1 MADDE
6 LSLLNDPNIT
16 YLLTGSDT
24 IRRHVQALNRKYEI
38 LYEEHETLRKRYSD
52 LVGSHGDYVSKLE
65 LAQEESFRQRK
76 CFEECIQERNI
87 ATHEMNGLKQ
97 QCTAAIRQWDKAL
110 RENNELKEEL
120 TKVKQQR
127 DEAMK
132 EINQAMA
139 LRIKATKDMARL
151 TEERN
156 EALQEYTLIMSE
168 RDSVHKEIEK
178 LQEEQQVLQK
188 WNEQLENEKEVLA
201 EETEILKREIS
212 SALFDRDRVL
222 KICNDLREKYGDY
235 STGINDEATSPTSPQ
250 SRFGHNFWG
259 SSSSGVSSS
268 WAHMMSNKS
277 QNMVLSAASSNS
289 SVSTFSHP
297 HNKLCSNSRLDN
309 IDQANT
315 EIEALRKQIERITTD
330 LGEAQ
335 QEAEVCKKR
344 RDWAFSE
351 RDKIVLERES
361 IRSVVITILSIILMT
376 IILLF
381 EELFAINFDE
391 KGIERSVIWRKPS
404 ESRTTL
410 NARRMRRRKN
420 SKNLKK
426 KWKK

>member
-1 MADDE
+1 MMAANE

-16 YLLTGSDT
+16 YSLTGSET
-24 IRRHVQALNRKYEI
+24 IRRHYQSLIRKYET
-38 LYEEHETLRKRYSD
+38 LKEEHETLRKRYSD

-65 LAQEESFRQRK
+65 LAQEDSFRQRK
-76 CFEECIQERNI
+76 NFEECIQERNVAI
-87 ATHEMNGLKQ
+87 HERNGLKQ

-120 TKVKQQR
+120 AKVKQHR

-139 LRIKATKDMARL
+139 VRIKATKDMARL

-156 EALQEYTLIMSE
+156 EALQEYTIIMSE

-188 WNEQLENEKEVLA
+188 KNKQLENEKKVLA
-201 EETEILKREIS
+201 EETESLKREIS

-222 KICNDLREKYGDY
+222 KVCNDLREKYGDY
-235 STGINDEATSPTSPQ
+235 VTGINDEATSPTSPH
-250 SRFGHNFWG
+250 SRSGHNFWG

-268 WAHMMSNKS
+268 WAHMMSKS
-277 QNMVLSAASSNS
+277 TNMVLSAASSNS
-289 SVSTFSHP
+289 SVSTFS

-315 EIEALRKQIERITTD
+315 EIEALRKQMERLNTD

-335 QEAEVCKKR
+335 QEVEVCKRR

-361 IRSVVITILSIILMT
+361 IRYSVLSLIC
-376 IILLF
+376 F
-381 EELFAINFDE
+381 NRF
-391 KGIERSVIWRKPS
+391 
-404 ESRTTL
+404 
-410 NARRMRRRKN
+410 
-420 SKNLKK
+420 
-426 KWKK
+426 